1 MEVSSGS
8 ESYNLQALASK
19 PNKRQKAAIFKLDQL
34 VISHL
39 TDYFSVWQLK
49 TKLEANKTLGEI
61 SNASMIGDP
70 AECSMDYSVFRRNLA
85 QYERAFSNPQLQAK
99 NSLTNKHLNI

>member
-1 MEVSSGS
+1 MGHLGELHAKRSSQNISSGS

-19 PNKRQKAAIFKLDQL
+19 PNKRQKNAILKLDQL

-49 TKLEANKTLGEI
+49 TKLKAN
-61 SNASMIGDP
+61 
-70 AECSMDYSVFRRNLA
+70 
-85 QYERAFSNPQLQAK
+85 
-99 NSLTNKHLNI
+99 